1 MKNSNQKKLYYK
13 IYHSTFWPLLVF
25 TLLFMS
31 CSIPAVSRNP
41 PTISITNWNVQT
53 FFDGNNDGIEY
64 SDFRKSNE
72 KWNETFYEERL
83 ERLCDVIRK
92 IDSDIFVM
100 EELENEKV
108 IYDIS
113 NYLSNN
119 LWYKNKVYGYAAF
132 AKEEKSSIG
141 CGVISKYPIESLKNH
156 KLDVRT
162 EAEKA
167 PDMRSIMEVSF
178 CAGDRKILVF
188 INHWKS
194 KSGGEE
200 KSEKWRKWQES
211 VLGRE
216 LGEKEKFYDVIVATG
231 DFNRDISEFSR
242 SGDGEVVFNKIG
254 NGENILVTSPWDCFE
269 KENSGSYFY
278 KGSWERIDH
287 FFAVD
292 KNSISDFYV
301 ETDYGIT
308 KEDGTPYRYELFNHQ
323 GYSDHLPVTC
333 IISLQNKI
341 SNP

>member
-1 MKNSNQKKLYYK
+1 MKKLNQNKLYYK
-13 IYHSTFWPLLVF
+13 ICHSTIWPVLVF
-25 TLLFMS
+25 TMFFMS
-31 CSIPAVSRNP
+31 CSFPAVSRNP
-41 PTISITNWNVQT
+41 YKISITNWNVQT

-64 SDFRKSNE
+64 SDFRKAGDR
-72 KWNETFYEERL
+72 WNESYYEERL
-83 ERLCDVIRK
+83 ERLCDIIRK

-100 EELENEKV
+100 EELENEKI

-132 AKEEKSSIG
+132 AKEENSSIG
-141 CGVISKYPIESLKNH
+141 CGVISKYPIEGVKNH

-162 EAEKA
+162 ESEKA
-167 PDMRSIMEVSF
+167 PDMRSIMEVSLS
-178 CAGDRKILVF
+178 AGDKKVLIFV
-188 INHWKS
+188 NHWKS

-216 LGEKEKFYDVIVATG
+216 WADERKYYDVIVATG

-242 SGDGEVVFNKIG
+242 SDDGAVVFNTIG
-254 NGENILVTSPWDCFE
+254 GERGMLVNSPWDDC
-269 KENSGSYFY
+269 ENENTGSYFY
-278 KGSWERIDH
+278 KGNWERIDH
-287 FFAVD
+287 FFSVD
-292 KNSISDFYV
+292 KNSIADFYV

-333 IISLQNKI
+333 VLSLRNMIS
-341 SNP
+341 SP